1 MVRGVGMCL
10 CAASGSARSLA
21 GGPRRGFFL
30 EMVFF
35 NDALD
40 ASRGDGHAAL
50 AQFLRDDVGRGVGIE
65 EAVSDDLAFD
75 LIRAARRGLGSALGR
90 RQARRRV
97 ISSSGGTQIEPEGPS
112 SITTFLSMRN
122 MGYRLLWEWAWAE
135 RLIKKIRRRT
145 KALDGIRLEKDSEAT
160 SLSLRVKPM

>member
-1 MVRGVGMCL
+1 MFGDEQPQAGVRSRNLVGQQL
-10 CAASGSARSLA
+10 S
-21 GGPRRGFFL
+21 
-30 EMVFF
+30 
-35 NDALD
+35 
-40 ASRGDGHAAL
+40 HAAL
-50 AQFLRDDVGRGVGIE
+50 AQFLRDDAGRGVGIE

-122 MGYRLLWEWAWAE
+122 MAYRLLWEWAGAE
-135 RLIKKIRRRT
+135 RLNAGQT
-145 KALDGIRLEKDSEAT
+145 PQNMEKRGG
-160 SLSLRVKPM
+160 LSQLKYGAIIYGWK